1 MSLVSLLIPIIYNA
15 KVLHTRI
22 HATPSHHPLS
32 PLPRQSEDPTWCQV
46 PLLRKALTRSKRGR
60 CCIHILVG
68 SFRSSV
74 VSPGAER
81 AYAGRNM
88 SSAQTVGHRRCE
100 RAVDHMQDKG
110 TCHCLDN
117 QTRQRRSRPCPWRTK
132 QPYQSESL
140 VPGSRRCFALRHE
153 VWRVDQPELE
163 PSRAAGPRAHWV
175 THCKRAYEALWRFGK
190 RSDAELVVTC

>member
-1 MSLVSLLIPIIYNA
+1 MRRPFIPASTPHHHTIRYRRSRANQ
-15 KVLHTRI
+15 KTLHGARC
-22 HATPSHHPLS
+22 HFCEKL
-32 PLPRQSEDPTWCQV
+32 RQGQS
-46 PLLRKALTRSKRGR
+46 ASR

-74 VSPGAER
+74 VTPGVER
-81 AYAGRNM
+81 AHAGRNM

-163 PSRAAGPRAHWV
+163 PPVLQGHARTGSLIVSERMRHYGGSANAATPSWWSRV
-175 THCKRAYEALWRFGK
+175 NKRGK
-190 RSDAELVVTC
+190 FFF